1 MIPGFRFGHA
11 TDAEHHT
18 GCTVVLCPEGT
29 IGSADVRGPAPGTR
43 EIELT
48 YPSRPIEI
56 IHAVLLTG
64 GSAFGLAAADGV
76 MRFLEEQGIGHWTPL
91 ARVPIVPA
99 AVVYDLFLGG
109 GKRRPDAAMGYAA
122 CQAAV
127 ENPVERGNVGAGA
140 GVTVGKWGGFQGMMK
155 GGFGTAAMSIDLGR
169 SSPGAAPGPGPEQAA
184 AVQDPTGASILQV
197 AAAAL
202 TNCVGDVLNADGSV
216 LAGARSP
223 QGGWLVEQDPLRRF
237 PDRPPAALGTNTTLL
252 VVATN
257 ARLTKVLAHRLAQRA
272 QDGLAIAVR
281 PAHTTHDG
289 DTAFA
294 LAAGRVEAPFDVVAN
309 AAVEVVAEA
318 IRDSVRAAAS
328 VASAPGLAG

>member
-1 MIPGFRFGHA
+1 MIAGFRFGHA

-29 IGSADVRGPAPGTR
+29 IGSADVRGPAPGSR

-48 YPSRPIEI
+48 HPSRPIEV

-76 MRFLEEQGIGHWTPL
+76 MRYLEEQGIGHWTPL

-122 CQAAV
+122 CQAAAAV
-127 ENPVERGNVGAGA
+127 GSEGNVGAGA
-140 GVTVGKWGGFQGMMK
+140 GVTVGKWGGFEGMMK

-169 SSPGAAPGPGPEQAA
+169 PGAGAAPGPDPEHA
-184 AVQDPTGASILQV
+184 AVQDPTGASTLQV
-197 AAAAL
+197 AAAAV

-223 QGGWLVEQDPLRRF
+223 RGGWLVEQDPLRRF

-252 VVATN
+252 VIATN
-257 ARLTKVLAHRLAQRA
+257 ARLTKVQAHRLAQRA
-272 QDGLAIAVR
+272 HDGLAIAVR

-294 LAAGRVEAPFDVVAN
+294 LAAGRVEAPFDLVAS
-309 AAVEVVAEA
+309 AAVELVAEA
-318 IRDSVRAAAS
+318 IRNSVRAAAG
-328 VASAPGLAG
+328 VASVPGLAG

>member
-1 MIPGFRFGHA
+1 MIPGFRIGHA

-29 IGSADVRGPAPGTR
+29 IGSADVRGPAPGSR

-48 YPSRPIEI
+48 NPSRPIEV

-76 MRFLEEQGIGHWTPL
+76 MRYLEEQGVGYWTPL

-122 CQAAV
+122 CLAASDALSG
-127 ENPVERGNVGAGA
+127 EGNLGAGA
-140 GVTVGKWGGFQGMMK
+140 GVTVGKWGGFEGMMK
-155 GGFGTAAMSIDLGR
+155 GGFGTAALSIELQEDGEVR
-169 SSPGAAPGPGPEQAA
+169 
-184 AVQDPTGASILQV
+184 LQV
-197 AAAAL
+197 AAAAV

-237 PDRPPAALGTNTTLL
+237 PDRPPAALGTNTTLM

-257 ARLTKVLAHRLAQRA
+257 ARLTKVQANRLAQRA
-272 QDGLAIAVR
+272 HDGLAVAVR

-289 DTAFA
+289 DTSFA
-294 LAAGRVEAPFDVVAN
+294 LASGGVEAPFDLVAN
-309 AAVEVVAEA
+309 AAAEMVAEA
-318 IRDSVRAAAS
+318 IRNSVRAAAS
-328 VASAPGLAG
+328 LGGVPGLAG

>member
-1 MIPGFRFGHA
+1 MLQSIPGFQVGHA
-11 TDAEHHT
+11 TDQENHT

-29 IGSADVRGPAPGTR
+29 IGSADVRGPAPGSR
-43 EIELT
+43 EYALT
-48 YPSRPIEI
+48 DPSRPVEV

-76 MRFLEEQGIGHWTPL
+76 VRYLEEQGVGHWTPM

-109 GKRRPDAAMGYAA
+109 GKRRPDAPMGYAA
-122 CQAAV
+122 CQAA
-127 ENPVERGNVGAGA
+127 EGDRGSQGNVGAGG
-140 GVTVGKWGGFQGMMK
+140 GVTVGKWGGFEGMMK
-155 GGFGTAAMSIDLGR
+155 GGYGSAGMQIDLPDG
-169 SSPGAAPGPGPEQAA
+169 Q
-184 AVQDPTGASILQV
+184 LLV
-197 AAAAL
+197 AAAAV
-202 TNCVGDVLNADGSV
+202 TNCIGDVLNADGSV
-216 LAGARSP
+216 LAGARNP

-257 ARLTKVLAHRLAQRA
+257 ARLTKVEAHRLAQRA
-272 QDGLAIAVR
+272 HDGLAIAVH

-294 LAAGRVEAPFDVVAN
+294 LSNGQVRAPFDLVAS
-309 AAVEVVAEA
+309 AAVETVTKS
-318 IRDSVRAAAS
+318 IRNSVRAAAT
-328 VASAPGLAG
+328 VGQVPGLAG

>member
-1 MIPGFRFGHA
+1 MIPGFRIGHA

-48 YPSRPIEI
+48 HPSRPIEV

-76 MRFLEEQGIGHWTPL
+76 MRYLEEQGVGHWTPL

-122 CQAAV
+122 CLAASDAPAG
-127 ENPVERGNVGAGA
+127 EGNVGAGA
-140 GVTVGKWGGFQGMMK
+140 GVTVGKWGGFEGMMK
-155 GGFGTAAMSIDLGR
+155 GGFGTAASSIEL
-169 SSPGAAPGPGPEQAA
+169 
-184 AVQDPTGASILQV
+184 QDGGEARLQV
-197 AAAAL
+197 AAAAV

-223 QGGWLVEQDPLRRF
+223 RGGWLVEQDPLRRF
-237 PDRPPAALGTNTTLL
+237 PDRPPAALGTNTTLM
-252 VVATN
+252 VITTN
-257 ARLTKVLAHRLAQRA
+257 ARLTKVQANRLAQRA
-272 QDGLAIAVR
+272 HDGLAVAVR

-294 LAAGRVEAPFDVVAN
+294 LAGGGVEAPFDLVAN
-309 AAVEVVAEA
+309 AAAEMVAVA
-318 IRDSVRAAAS
+318 IRNSVRAAAS
-328 VASAPGLAG
+328 VAGVPGLAG

>member
-1 MIPGFRFGHA
+1 MIPGFRIGHA

-29 IGSADVRGPAPGTR
+29 IGSADVRGPAPGSR

-48 YPSRPIEI
+48 NPSRPIEV

-76 MRFLEEQGIGHWTPL
+76 MRYLEEQGVGHWTPL

-122 CQAAV
+122 CLAASDAPAG
-127 ENPVERGNVGAGA
+127 EGNVGAGA
-140 GVTVGKWGGFQGMMK
+140 GVTVGKWGGFEGMMK
-155 GGFGTAAMSIDLGR
+155 GGFGTAASSIEL
-169 SSPGAAPGPGPEQAA
+169 
-184 AVQDPTGASILQV
+184 QDGGEARLQV
-197 AAAAL
+197 AAAAV

-223 QGGWLVEQDPLRRF
+223 GGGWLVEQDPLRRF
-237 PDRPPAALGTNTTLL
+237 PDRPPAALGTNTTLM
-252 VVATN
+252 VITTN
-257 ARLTKVLAHRLAQRA
+257 ARLTKVQANRLAQRA
-272 QDGLAIAVR
+272 HDGLAVAVR

-294 LAAGRVEAPFDVVAN
+294 LASGGVEAPFDLVAN
-309 AAVEVVAEA
+309 AAAEMVAVA
-318 IRDSVRAAAS
+318 IRNSVRAAAS
-328 VASAPGLAG
+328 VAGVPGLAG

>member
-1 MIPGFRFGHA
+1 MIPGFRIGHA

-48 YPSRPIEI
+48 NPSRPIEV

-76 MRFLEEQGIGHWTPL
+76 MRYLEEQGVGHWTPL

-122 CQAAV
+122 CLAASDAPAG
-127 ENPVERGNVGAGA
+127 EGNVGAGA
-140 GVTVGKWGGFQGMMK
+140 GVTVGKWGGFEGMMK
-155 GGFGTAAMSIDLGR
+155 GGFGTAASSIEL
-169 SSPGAAPGPGPEQAA
+169 
-184 AVQDPTGASILQV
+184 QDGGEARLQV
-197 AAAAL
+197 AAAAV

-223 QGGWLVEQDPLRRF
+223 SGGWLVEQDPLRRF
-237 PDRPPAALGTNTTLL
+237 PDRPPAAVGTNTTLM

-257 ARLTKVLAHRLAQRA
+257 ARLTKVQANRLAQRA
-272 QDGLAIAVR
+272 HDGLAVAVR

-294 LAAGRVEAPFDVVAN
+294 LASGGVEAPFDLVAN
-309 AAVEVVAEA
+309 AAAEMVAEA
-318 IRDSVRAAAS
+318 IRNSVRAAAS
-328 VASAPGLAG
+328 VGGVPGLAG

>member
-1 MIPGFRFGHA
+1 MIPGFRIGHA

-18 GCTVVLCPEGT
+18 GCTVVICPEGA
-29 IGSADVRGPAPGTR
+29 IGSADVRGPAPGSR

-48 YPSRPIEI
+48 NPSRPIEV

-76 MRFLEEQGIGHWTPL
+76 MRYLEEQGVGHWTPL

-122 CQAAV
+122 CLAASDS
-127 ENPVERGNVGAGA
+127 PVREGNVGAGA
-140 GVTVGKWGGFQGMMK
+140 GVTIGKWGGVEGMMK
-155 GGFGTAAMSIDLGR
+155 GGFGTAALSIELQDG
-169 SSPGAAPGPGPEQAA
+169 GAAR
-184 AVQDPTGASILQV
+184 LQV
-197 AAAAL
+197 AAAAV

-223 QGGWLVEQDPLRRF
+223 RGGWRVEQDPLRRF
-237 PDRPPAALGTNTTLL
+237 PDRPPAALGTNTTLM
-252 VVATN
+252 VIATN
-257 ARLTKVLAHRLAQRA
+257 ARLTKVQANRLAQRA
-272 QDGLAIAVR
+272 HDGLAVAVR

-294 LAAGRVEAPFDVVAN
+294 LASGSVEAPFDLVAN
-309 AAVEVVAEA
+309 AAAEMVAEA
-318 IRDSVRAAAS
+318 IRNSVRAAAS
-328 VASAPGLAG
+328 VAGVPGLAG